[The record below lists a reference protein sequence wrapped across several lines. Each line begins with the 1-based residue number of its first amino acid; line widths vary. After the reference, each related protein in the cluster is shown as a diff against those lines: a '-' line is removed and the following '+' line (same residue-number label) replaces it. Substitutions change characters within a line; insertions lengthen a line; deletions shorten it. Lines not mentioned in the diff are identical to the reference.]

1 MKIDDRPFKDG
12 MPPMHPGEF
21 LADDLNEMEVT
32 PEEFD
37 TILSVPE
44 GTVLALV
51 EGRRNMDAEMAL
63 RLSHY
68 FGTTARIWMELQIIH
83 DLKVAERKH
92 GKAILKQVKPCP
104 PNLMRF
110 PGDTLAQEFSTW

>member
-32 PEEFD
+32 PQEFD
-37 TILSVPE
+37 ALLAVPD

-51 EGRRNMDAEMAL
+51 EGRRDMDAEMAL

-68 FGTTARIWMELQIIH
+68 FGTTARIWMDLQIIH

-92 GKAILKQVKPCP
+92 GPKILKELKPAA
-104 PNLMRF
+104 PNLLRF
-110 PGDTLAQEFSTW
+110 PGDTLLQEIKSL